1 MDEYE
6 QLFNTYPGLQNYYEN
21 AVAAGY
27 QGTPADIYNKF
38 IEEMT
43 GRMPSS
49 NVMEYN
55 NALAGG
61 YTGTLNDYINSMKA
75 NAGAQTLLEAVSPEK
90 QAYQRSLLSGS
101 TQPNSPYGFGL
112 AGTNYYGYP
121 RNNAYN
127 GILY

>member
-1 MDEYE
+1 MDYE
-6 QLFNTYPGLQNYYEN
+6 QLFAQYPGLQNYYEN
-21 AVAAGY
+21 AVQNGY
-27 QGTPADIYNKF
+27 QGTPTDIYNKF

-43 GRMPSS
+43 GKAPTS

-61 YTGTLNDYINSMKA
+61 YTGTMQDFINANKA

-112 AGTNYYGYP
+112 AGSPYSGYS
-121 RNNAYN
+121 RNNPFA
-127 GILY
+127 GLLY